1 MLHANVPVLGS
12 LTKGTQMIISLVD
25 IPGMGVTD
33 EALSKMATECTQSSC
48 AYVYVVDYQYLEDAK
63 DSENLKM
70 LCEKG
75 KCAEIALGACT

>member
-1 MLHANVPVLGS
+1 
-12 LTKGTQMIISLVD
+12 
-25 IPGMGVTD
+25 MGVAD

-75 KCAEIALGACT
+75 M